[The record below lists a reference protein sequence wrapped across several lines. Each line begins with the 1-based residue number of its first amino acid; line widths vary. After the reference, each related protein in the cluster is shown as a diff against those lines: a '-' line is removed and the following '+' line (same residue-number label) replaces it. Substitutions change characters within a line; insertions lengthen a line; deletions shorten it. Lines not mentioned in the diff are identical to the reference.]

1 MTVFVSASAGFRH
14 VLSHGYAVSL
24 VRANPLSARH
34 SSHLLVITECYHI
47 LKEGASF
54 FHELFAHLL
63 NQMADNGIQNYIGI

>member
-1 MTVFVSASAGFRH
+1 MTVFVSASADFRH
-14 VLSHGYAVSL
+14 VFSHGHALPL

-54 FHELFAHLL
+54 IHELFANLL